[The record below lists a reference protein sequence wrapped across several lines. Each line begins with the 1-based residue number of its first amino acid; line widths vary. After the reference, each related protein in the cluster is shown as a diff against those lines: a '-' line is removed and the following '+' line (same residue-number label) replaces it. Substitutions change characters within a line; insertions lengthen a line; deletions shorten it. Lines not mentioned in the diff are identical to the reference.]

1 VWLSPIIRSLSS
13 FFSFLSTVTDMMTNP
28 PTGPL
33 VLNLRLA
40 MAQRP

>member
-1 VWLSPIIRSLSS
+1 
-13 FFSFLSTVTDMMTNP
+13 VTDMMTNP